1 MYYESAMRACSR
13 VTTSMVTMPRSICAR
28 LTLTE
33 KVTES
38 CLDGSSSAV
47 SRTSSPRR
55 CRWTPLFAVDWIGL
69 DWIRSMWRWEKIEGF
84 HWETSLDTGTWPVG
98 RDGRGTLWCHG
109 HRWRSGGP
117 SSSSC
122 PSAPNRER
130 ATEALRRER
139 LLERRRR
146 RWIRARSHEVPQS
159 EKWRPEGLWGMRASR
174 RR

>member
-1 MYYESAMRACSR
+1 VYYESAMRASSR
-13 VTTSMVTMPRSICAR
+13 VTTSMMIMPRSICAR

-33 KVTES
+33 RVAGLG

-55 CRWTPLFAVDWIGL
+55 CRWMPLFAVDWIGL
-69 DWIRSMWRWEKIEGF
+69 DWIRSTWRWEKREGF
-84 HWETSLDTGTWPVG
+84 HRETLLDTGVWPVG
-98 RDGRGTLWCHG
+98 RDGRGTVWCHG

-139 LLERRRR
+139 PLERRLR
-146 RWIRARSHEVPQS
+146 RWIRARSHEVPPIG
-159 EKWRPEGLWGMRASR
+159 EMEA
-174 RR
+174 